1 MQKMFKKIKNFLIE
15 KPNLGG
21 KWMDLNYI
29 SNGMCGTFNLELVQ
43 SDKCFFS
50 VNFLA
55 FYLLSLPNC
64 PFYLQFLVFI
74 FHPVQG

>member
-29 SNGMCGTFNLELVQ
+29 SNGMCWIIILELDQ
-43 SDKCFFS
+43 SEKNSERQPKNELNVNNCF
-50 VNFLA
+50 LG
-55 FYLLSLPNC
+55 LCLEERRK
-64 PFYLQFLVFI
+64 
-74 FHPVQG
+74 